1 MTALR
6 ELLARFT
13 VEVDPEGNLPKG
25 NRAVD
30 ALRDKLQAVDA
41 VAGSMGGLREFSES
55 LGGVRALLGSGSGA
69 DGGAVQGL
77 VKWNRA
83 LAASDHGLVRV
94 GASMPSFA
102 TGIGKLSD
110 YFPQAAQGGSLFG
123 GILERLRP
131 ALDSARASL
140 NEPRL
145 GFISQLVTLKNA
157 FIALGATTAARAVWG
172 FVDSTVTAAA
182 SVNDMAQRLGVT
194 TDQFQELQGVAQL
207 GGADVGAVATAF
219 STLSRNALDFATDG
233 GGEAAEAFGKLG
245 LQIKDSNGNIRP
257 AIELFYEAGD
267 AIVGLDNATEQQAL
281 AQKLLGRS
289 ARELLPVFNDLA
301 SMTAEQ
307 RAEVRALS
315 IVYGED
321 FIQAASEADDQM
333 LITSKVLESLK
344 SRFIGALLP
353 VITGAAEGLQS
364 LGKWIREATR
374 GLSLGRIAFVAGA
387 LAISPY
393 IQQLRA
399 LVALGGGWTKVLGNM
414 GRGITGFLKSAAP
427 LLAAFL
433 VIEDVFTFFSGG
445 DSLLGD
451 GLIALDKALGGTGE
465 TVKQI
470 TEGFKDLW
478 KWIGGDGQGEK
489 AKALYRDIIQGIE
502 LLVHDLLV
510 SVGVRS
516 GERGLKGLNAY
527 NAGESGLGTA
537 GKLLGGV
544 SRNDPFFAQLNA
556 AGVERS
562 GGRAGTTVID
572 NSTKSVQVNMSP
584 GTSPAQV
591 ADAVSKRLE
600 ADRNSIAD
608 RVP

>member
-13 VEVDPEGNLPKG
+13 IEVDPEGNLPKG

-30 ALRDKLQAVDA
+30 ALRDKLKGIDGVASGLGPKLKGAFSGLSQVGSRIGSVFQGARDA
-41 VAGSMGGLREFSES
+41 
-55 LGGVRALLGSGSGA
+55 
-69 DGGAVQGL
+69 
-77 VKWNRA
+77 
-83 LAASDHGLVRV
+83 
-94 GASMPSFA
+94 
-102 TGIGKLSD
+102 
-110 YFPQAAQGGSLFG
+110 
-123 GILERLRP
+123 
-131 ALDSARASL
+131 L

-145 GFISQLVTLKNA
+145 GFISQLATLQNA
-157 FIALGATTAARAVWG
+157 FAALGIGIATRAMWG

-182 SVNDMAQRLGVT
+182 GVNDMAQRLGVT

-207 GGADVGAVATAF
+207 GGADVSAVATAF

-245 LQIKDSNGNIRP
+245 LQVKDSNGNLRP

-321 FIQAASEADDQM
+321 FIQAAAEADDQM
-333 LITSKVLESLK
+333 LITSKVIEGLK
-344 SRFIGALLP
+344 AKFIGGLLP
-353 VITGAAEGLQS
+353 AITATAEGLQS
-364 LGKWIREATR
+364 LTKWLGNATR
-374 GLSLGRIAFVAGA
+374 GMSLSRVAFIGGL

-393 IQQLRA
+393 LAKLSA
-399 LVALGGGWTKVLGNM
+399 LVTLGGGWMRTLGGM
-414 GRGITGFLKSAAP
+414 GRALAGLALRLAP
-427 LLAAFL
+427 VIAAFL
-433 VIEDVFTFFSGG
+433 VLEDVFGFLTGANKSATGR
-445 DSLLGD
+445 LLDTLFGD
-451 GLIALDKALGGTGE
+451 GTGKGVQK
-465 TVKQI
+465 TIQDL
-470 TEGFKDLW
+470 TAAFKDLW
-478 KWIGGDGQGEK
+478 NWITGNGQGEK
-489 AKALYRDIIQGIE
+489 AKALYREIVDGIE
-502 LLVHDLLV
+502 LIVHDMLV
-510 SVGVRS
+510 NLGIRNGSTGLAGLNEFRTRDARETAVSEQARS
-516 GERGLKGLNAY
+516 QFAFNPATGAFIPVPGAGER
-527 NAGESGLGTA
+527 
-537 GKLLGGV
+537 
-544 SRNDPFFAQLNA
+544 Q
-556 AGVERS
+556 
-562 GGRAGTTVID
+562 GTTVID
-572 NSTKSVQVNMSP
+572 NSTRSVSVSMSP